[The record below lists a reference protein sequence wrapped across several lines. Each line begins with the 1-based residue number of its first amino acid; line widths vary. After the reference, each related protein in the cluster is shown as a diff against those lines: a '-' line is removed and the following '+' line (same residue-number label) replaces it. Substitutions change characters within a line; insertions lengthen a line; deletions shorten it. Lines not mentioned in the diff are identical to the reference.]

1 MDIPQVHLI
10 LGDDEFLAE
19 RARHRI
25 LDRLGPEVESTVMR
39 AGEVTGSEIIEVSS
53 PSLFAEDRA
62 IVFQKTEDA
71 GKDAADLLLK
81 SARDP
86 APGIYFLIEHSG
98 GGRTKTLVPKFS
110 KIAEVHDVAAIKPS
124 QRTGWV
130 MQEFRAHGVRPT
142 PDVVQAL
149 LESVGSDLREL
160 ASAIE
165 QLIADAQGEITVG
178 TVRAYYTGVAEVS
191 GFDIADLAVTGKTS
205 QALASTRRALQL
217 GISPVALAAA
227 LSSKVGGIAR
237 LYSTRGGNPKQ
248 LAGTVG
254 MAPWLVEKTQR
265 VARRWSGES
274 VSQAV
279 VLMADLDAE
288 VKGQGGDPEF
298 AIENA
303 VRRISELAG

>member
-1 MDIPQVHLI
+1 MTIPQVHLI
-10 LGDDEFLAE
+10 LGEDEFLAE
-19 RARHRI
+19 RARQRI
-25 LDRLGPEVESTVMR
+25 LAELGPGVERTMMR

-62 IVFQKTEDA
+62 IIFQKTEDA
-71 GKDAADLLLK
+71 GKDAAEILLR
-81 SARDP
+81 AVRDP

-98 GGRTKTLVPKFS
+98 GGRTKAMVSKFS
-110 KIAEVHDVAAIKPS
+110 RIAEVHDAAPIKPA
-124 QRTGWV
+124 QRIGWV
-130 MQEFRAHGVRPT
+130 RQEFRAHGVRPT

-160 ASAIE
+160 SSAIA
-165 QLIADAQGEITVG
+165 QLVSDTEGELTVAS
-178 TVRAYYTGVAEVS
+178 VRAYYTGVAEVS
-191 GFDIADLAVTGKTS
+191 GFDIADLAVAGKTS

-237 LYSTRGGNPKQ
+237 LYSTRGGNPRQ
-248 LAGTVG
+248 LAATVG

-274 VSQAV
+274 VSEAV